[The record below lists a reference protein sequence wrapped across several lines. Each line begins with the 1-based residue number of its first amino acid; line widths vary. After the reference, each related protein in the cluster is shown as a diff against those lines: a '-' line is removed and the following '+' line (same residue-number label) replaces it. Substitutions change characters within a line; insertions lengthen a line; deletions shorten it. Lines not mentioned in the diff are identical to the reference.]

1 MRNIGRPF
9 TLYSDFLPSC
19 KDSRKWQYLAFGYFD
34 GVNVGDNLFENGEWD
49 FEKMWQHSEREKDVL
64 DGNYTEQTI
73 FGFRTEEEEDG
84 ADEKFWSS
92 VESDQYPFVFFVLV
106 QDELCGESLSKLC
119 KDRKRL
125 EEDLSANEGVIA
137 ISYLTLDSSDLLL
150 VLACKEYSA
159 GARLIDSFHTGRE
172 GSVLRD
178 NGWNLCYS
186 YTVSA
191 IRKSFLNDMD
201 KINALKETLHSAYIH
216 VIEIHSGSVDQVYRD
231 IVDQYSNEIE
241 KNAVLGC
248 NDDLIV
254 MKEVPWSFFLKFY
267 QDNTGVLNH
276 SCPAYQKNI
285 IGVTTIIGEK
295 EEKRVIKEGGINN
308 HFHTMSGNL
317 RKECKALRLD
327 HDSSRGKVVRKELLS
342 VLNSLEKYE
351 KAPFH
356 DYIFV
361 SAMRP
366 MKMLIEMVKEADKE
380 ENVDKYGFFYDFLT
394 SFNMYTQNSV
404 RSDRQFT
411 EVPDFNIRIY
421 DIPAK
426 MNALYNALI
435 YDLKSLL
442 NGLGSNEK
450 EHAYEFLTCPGVA
463 NDMQVREVY
472 PELIEDKRLFLVDM
486 PEKQVYSPKW
496 MFIML
501 THEISHFVGRKIR
514 MRDFR
519 YKCVVRMLSD
529 VITGYFYQKL
539 SEYIGDQEHFDS
551 ITQTDDGVSY
561 WQVFRNQVAEQLERY
576 MKWEREDE
584 FIDVRYK
591 KESLDED
598 AREWWKK
605 RLELYG
611 GHSDMLTRLM
621 VDHVCRVCQEQ
632 DLYTYLVKREY
643 LYQLKINKKREAARA
658 AEEKLRD
665 HFEEWA
671 WEFCKISDWNPCDW
685 GARSVMKSLM
695 YLLKECFADLGAVII
710 LELSVKEYLDAILF
724 SAYDQGMAADT
735 LITRR
740 ADMVRGALVCLC
752 MINDEENCP
761 QRWTFDEV
769 FHVIEK
775 KGDAAKLAAALWTE
789 MGIYEKNF
797 NNEPWEAG
805 QEKSILYSGSVLENA
820 LRYLV
825 ECRKNFES
833 HLVGDMKQM
842 QKRILNMFGIFS
854 EKNVEQVILTIREY
868 IDIYQ
873 QILAEDLVP
882 CKENTEEGTED
893 DT

>member
-1 MRNIGRPF
+1 
-9 TLYSDFLPSC
+9 
-19 KDSRKWQYLAFGYFD
+19 
-34 GVNVGDNLFENGEWD
+34 
-49 FEKMWQHSEREKDVL
+49 
-64 DGNYTEQTI
+64 
-73 FGFRTEEEEDG
+73 
-84 ADEKFWSS
+84 
-92 VESDQYPFVFFVLV
+92 
-106 QDELCGESLSKLC
+106 
-119 KDRKRL
+119 
-125 EEDLSANEGVIA
+125 
-137 ISYLTLDSSDLLL
+137 
-150 VLACKEYSA
+150 
-159 GARLIDSFHTGRE
+159 
-172 GSVLRD
+172 
-178 NGWNLCYS
+178 
-186 YTVSA
+186 
-191 IRKSFLNDMD
+191 
-201 KINALKETLHSAYIH
+201 
-216 VIEIHSGSVDQVYRD
+216 
-231 IVDQYSNEIE
+231 
-241 KNAVLGC
+241 
-248 NDDLIV
+248 
-254 MKEVPWSFFLKFY
+254 
-267 QDNTGVLNH
+267 
-276 SCPAYQKNI
+276 
-285 IGVTTIIGEK
+285 
-295 EEKRVIKEGGINN
+295 
-308 HFHTMSGNL
+308 
-317 RKECKALRLD
+317 
-327 HDSSRGKVVRKELLS
+327 
-342 VLNSLEKYE
+342 
-351 KAPFH
+351 
-356 DYIFV
+356 
-361 SAMRP
+361 
-366 MKMLIEMVKEADKE
+366 
-380 ENVDKYGFFYDFLT
+380 
-394 SFNMYTQNSV
+394 
-404 RSDRQFT
+404 
-411 EVPDFNIRIY
+411 
-421 DIPAK
+421 
-426 MNALYNALI
+426 
-435 YDLKSLL
+435 
-442 NGLGSNEK
+442 
-450 EHAYEFLTCPGVA
+450 
-463 NDMQVREVY
+463 
-472 PELIEDKRLFLVDM
+472 
-486 PEKQVYSPKW
+486 
-496 MFIML
+496 
-501 THEISHFVGRKIR
+501 
-514 MRDFR
+514 
-519 YKCVVRMLSD
+519 MLSD